1 MSSRRIKRRLLSG
14 LGLFA
19 LSLVL
24 FGRRAEPATASS
36 GQQKAALGVDVDFY
50 TGPISRDVWRQMK
63 QAGIRFVVA
72 QAWGGRSR
80 NEFAVSQLR
89 AARSIGE
96 MKEAA
101 YVLLNYDDKVC
112 PSFSQPVREPSGK
125 CSGDPVTQTEPG
137 GRWQVRQGLLAL
149 GSELK
154 HVAFV
159 AIDVEWFL
167 NSDPPGDAAAQS
179 RRRQYIVDAIDEVR
193 SWRKKP
199 VIYTRNVDGHW
210 VHITGCDA
218 ASLEPGCRTLS
229 SAIHNSVKPVPLWDV
244 QLGGPDLSDFRAY
257 GEWNKRAGRQ
267 YKLDRSLFGL
277 PPERTVD
284 LDIFEA
290 SLFQ

>member
-137 GRWQVRQGLLAL
+137 GRWQVREMPANIPAQRFWRRV
-149 GSELK
+149 
-154 HVAFV
+154 VADYTGGAFTEAREIFAAYDMREFIV
-159 AIDVEWFL
+159 QRFCCRGDRGWR
-167 NSDPPGDAAAQS
+167 PPA
-179 RRRQYIVDAIDEVR
+179 
-193 SWRKKP
+193 
-199 VIYTRNVDGHW
+199 
-210 VHITGCDA
+210 
-218 ASLEPGCRTLS
+218 
-229 SAIHNSVKPVPLWDV
+229 
-244 QLGGPDLSDFRAY
+244 
-257 GEWNKRAGRQ
+257 
-267 YKLDRSLFGL
+267 
-277 PPERTVD
+277 
-284 LDIFEA
+284 
-290 SLFQ
+290 